1 MKTKHLNAPL
11 EIKELKEDGSFS
23 GYGSVFGVVD
33 AYGEVVAAGAFKES
47 LARHKERG
55 TMPALLWQ
63 HDPRQPV
70 GAYTKM
76 EEDKKGLY
84 VEGKLAMKTQRGAE
98 AHELL
103 SMHAVTGL
111 SIGFIPKAWEDD
123 QDEGVRTLTR
133 IDLWETSIVTF
144 PANEDAQIEAVRAAM
159 ELGQIPSKKEFE
171 DILRDA
177 GLSRK
182 QAKALIADGY
192 EGLLAQRDA
201 DGGDLDSTVTGLS
214 RLMEQIKAAS

>member
-1 MKTKHLNAPL
+1 MRTKHLNAPL
-11 EIKELKEDGSFS
+11 EIKELKEDGTFS

-70 GAYTKM
+70 GAYTVM
-76 EEDKKGLY
+76 EEDEKGLY

-98 AHELL
+98 AHEL
-103 SMHAVTGL
+103 MGMKAVTGL

-123 QDEGVRTLTR
+123 QDKGVRTLTR

-144 PANEDAQIEAVRAAM
+144 PANEDAQIEAVRAAL
-159 ELGQIPSKKEFE
+159 EAGNFPTISDFE
-171 DILRDA
+171 RYLMQDA
-177 GLSRK
+177 GFTRS
-182 QAKALIADGY
+182 QARVILNAGYKALVK
-192 EGLLAQRDA
+192 QDA
-201 DGGDLDSTVTGLS
+201 DGDLDETMSRID
-214 RLMEQIKAAS
+214 RLMEQIKAG